1 MYEMFEISN
10 VFETE
15 VEDDQGFIELAL
27 KFGTPI
33 KSREQGNIIDNLVSV
48 KSSIV
53 EKDSLS
59 KRYGLE
65 EFPSH
70 TDCAYLKTP
79 PKYIFLRY
87 VGNIVNP
94 TATGIVEFDLQ
105 RVFPSELDFLLRK
118 IWFVKAK
125 QGGFYSTILKDGM
138 IRYDPEVMRM
148 VNSDENKMIK
158 ILSKM
163 ERKEIH
169 WTKNKVAII
178 NNHTVL
184 HFRPKVA
191 LEENRN
197 RILQRINIL

>member
-1 MYEMFEISN
+1 MFEISN

-158 ILSKM
+158 IIGLK
-163 ERKEIH
+163 
-169 WTKNKVAII
+169 
-178 NNHTVL
+178 
-184 HFRPKVA
+184 RPLK
-191 LEENRN
+191 
-197 RILQRINIL
+197 